1 MPYALLIILYYI
13 IIFNL
18 FFFFFS
24 YYDAEQSNYVTGK
37 YHGKE
42 DIYIDNVKLCGT
54 LNSNTPRRACI
65 TFRIP
70 VCIIFFSIT
79 NLFIIIIT
87 TQVILPEK
95 SKCW

>member
-1 MPYALLIILYYI
+1 MLRYALLIILYYI
-13 IIFNL
+13 IIIFNL
-18 FFFFFS
+18 SFS
-24 YYDAEQSNYVTGK
+24 YYDAEQSNYVTAK

-70 VCIIFFSIT
+70 VCIIHFFVI
-79 NLFIIIIT
+79 NLFNIIIKM
-87 TQVILPEK
+87 QVILPEE